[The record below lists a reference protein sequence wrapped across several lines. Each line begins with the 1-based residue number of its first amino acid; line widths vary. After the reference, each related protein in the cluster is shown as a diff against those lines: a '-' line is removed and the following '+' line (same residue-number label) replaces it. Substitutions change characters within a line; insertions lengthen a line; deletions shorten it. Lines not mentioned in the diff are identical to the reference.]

1 MEHAG
6 LQLDAELDVLPVPEP
21 LPEALPRVDRSLS
34 LLEIMLETLARLED
48 MLTEATLAVVALA
61 SRATRLQVM
70 DALVL
75 GLVRVDPDLLGVE
88 NKVDGEELLVDEFL
102 L

>member
-1 MEHAG
+1 
-6 LQLDAELDVLPVPEP
+6 
-21 LPEALPRVDRSLS
+21 
-34 LLEIMLETLARLED
+34 MLETLARFED
-48 MLTEATLAVVALA
+48 VPTGAAFAVVALA

-75 GLVRVDPDLLGVE
+75 GLVRVDPELLGVE
-88 NKVDGEELLVDEFL
+88 NKVDGEEFLVDEFL